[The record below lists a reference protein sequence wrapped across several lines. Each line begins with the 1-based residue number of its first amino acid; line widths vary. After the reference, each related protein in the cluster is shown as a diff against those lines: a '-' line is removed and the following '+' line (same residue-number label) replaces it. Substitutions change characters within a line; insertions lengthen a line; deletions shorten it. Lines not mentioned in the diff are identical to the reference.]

1 MRFMHISDVHLGVVP
16 DEGKSWSEQRAKS
29 IWETFAETVAE
40 AGRQKVDFL
49 LISGDLFHRQPLK
62 RELKEVN
69 YLFSQIPEV
78 KVALI
83 AGNHDHMQQKCYY
96 LNFEWAKNV
105 YFFKE
110 EAVTKIDFAEENV
123 TIYGMSYWHKKLPQR
138 YYDNL
143 GEVNPNRINILLAHG
158 GDDNHIPYS
167 ASQVLGQG
175 IDYIAGGHLH
185 TGRQMVENR
194 AIIAGPLEPTE
205 SKEVGPHG
213 YWMGEI
219 IKQAGETKSNC
230 HFFSVK
236 KCEYCNEIISMT
248 PEMTMF
254 ELENRIRMLTE
265 KGETY
270 KLYRIFLE
278 GYVDADWEP
287 DIFHLEELP
296 RVAAVF
302 SEVRPDYD
310 YDKIY
315 EEEQDSLLGRYI
327 GQMKKLPQDVI
338 TKKAMEYGVNAL
350 LGHNTCK

>member
-16 DEGKSWSEQRAKS
+16 DEGKAWSEQRAKS

-83 AGNHDHMQQKCYY
+83 AGNHDHVQPKCYY

-105 YFFKE
+105 FFFKE
-110 EAVTKIDFAEENV
+110 EVVTKIDFAEENV
-123 TIYGMSYWHKKLPQR
+123 TIYGMSYWHKKLPVR
-138 YYDNL
+138 CYDNL

-205 SKEVGPHG
+205 SKETGPHG
-213 YWMGEI
+213 YWLGEL

-230 HFFSVK
+230 HFISIK
-236 KCEYCNEIISMT
+236 KCEYCNEIIQTT

-254 ELENRIRMLTE
+254 ELENRIRTLTE
-265 KGETY
+265 TGEAY

-287 DIFHLEELP
+287 DISRLEELP

-302 SEVRPDYD
+302 SAVRPDYD
-310 YDKIY
+310 YDKIC

-327 GQMKKLPQDVI
+327 SQMQKLPQDII

>member
-230 HFFSVK
+230 HFFSIK

-278 GYVDADWEP
+278 GYVDADWEL
-287 DIFHLEELP
+287 DISHLEELP

>member
-123 TIYGMSYWHKKLPQR
+123 TIYGMSYWHKKLQGR

-230 HFFSVK
+230 HFFSIK

-287 DIFHLEELP
+287 DISHLEELP